1 MRAPLRCA
9 RLVFVFS
16 LFFLILAKSIALAEI
31 QIDSIRDEGKFA
43 IITFTYTH
51 KGRALLSM
59 VKVQCSVSGAQSI
72 RERGIVYIAN
82 DSYGG
87 IRPGF
92 STTQKFRV
100 SLKNGKA
107 ENIAC
112 RDTGRILI
120 IGNGGGEGVQKPF
133 PVRE

>member
-1 MRAPLRCA
+1 MNASIRCTKFI
-9 RLVFVFS
+9 FVSSF
-16 LFFLILAKSIALAEI
+16 LFLILAKSIASAEV

-43 IITFTYTH
+43 VVIFTYRHVGKATF
-51 KGRALLSM
+51 SM
-59 VKVQCSVSGAQSI
+59 VKVQCSVPGAQSI
-72 RERGIVYIAN
+72 RERGIVYISN
-82 DSYGG
+82 DLNGG
-87 IRPGF
+87 IQPGF
-92 STTQKFRV
+92 RTTQKFRV

-107 ENIAC
+107 ENIIC